1 MNSHSLARL
10 FLTGSLLAPVLM
22 LGHAASAQGV
32 FPSHPPH
39 REFTLGDPVRRPHA
53 SALDTFRRSP
63 LFAQRQRAFR
73 QAWTSPTAD
82 YRYADGHSLHF
93 VMVKNPS
100 LADGETHVTKNSAPV
115 GATTP
120 CAYNAGWDCTTSNIT
135 LTAQSTSFKEND
147 YANANSHIYPGAIF
161 TFNSFYHGQYRE
173 QAGARNP
180 MTLVTDNPNINGSA
194 SVMVQNPGIATCRDG
209 VAEIYRR
216 FTRDV
221 GTESSYYDV
230 MESNNSADL
239 NIQISGGASSMGLS
253 FSDAFSHQS
262 SSNTVSLTVDA
273 AKSLYSISALPP
285 DSGFFQNAAVE
296 NTPNLM
302 VVSNVVYGARVLA
315 NVSVTFNTDKD
326 ANDFKAAYSGFGFDA
341 NAAFNY
347 VQSHQSAVS
356 AIHAYIV
363 GGPGSSQVSF
373 SKDGLEQQINRI
385 LGGVTYQNARPI
397 SYQFMDMAGDI
408 VGAQSATDRFQV
420 QTCAPSNKP
429 PAIKTVR
436 VHFQDGSDG
445 KDNDTDLNVY
455 LYPGDTQTNMNNEKQ
470 GSILGYES
478 QGHSWKFPNNGAA
491 DIYLSGYTGPNGP
504 AGIPILL
511 DRNTFIRSGGGHL
524 HLNCYR
530 HGNDDWIVQKMDV
543 IINFADGTSKD
554 IAFPPFTTR
563 KGEGPIDFYFDA
575 AYNVRT

>member
-1 MNSHSLARL
+1 
-10 FLTGSLLAPVLM
+10 
-22 LGHAASAQGV
+22 
-32 FPSHPPH
+32 
-39 REFTLGDPVRRPHA
+39 
-53 SALDTFRRSP
+53 
-63 LFAQRQRAFR
+63 
-73 QAWTSPTAD
+73 
-82 YRYADGHSLHF
+82 
-93 VMVKNPS
+93 
-100 LADGETHVTKNSAPV
+100 
-115 GATTP
+115 
-120 CAYNAGWDCTTSNIT
+120 
-135 LTAQSTSFKEND
+135 
-147 YANANSHIYPGAIF
+147 
-161 TFNSFYHGQYRE
+161 
-173 QAGARNP
+173 
-180 MTLVTDNPNINGSA
+180 MTLVTDNPNINGPS
-194 SVMVQNPGIATCRDG
+194 SVVVQNPSIATCRDG

-230 MESNNSADL
+230 LESNNSADL
-239 NIQISGGASSMGLS
+239 NIQISGGASSLGLS
-253 FSDAFSHQS
+253 FSDAFSHES

-385 LGGVTYQNARPI
+385 IGGVTYQNARPI

-408 VGAQSATDRFQV
+408 VGAQSATD
-420 QTCAPSNKP
+420 
-429 PAIKTVR
+429 
-436 VHFQDGSDG
+436 
-445 KDNDTDLNVY
+445 TDLNVY

-470 GSILGYES
+470 GSVLGYES
-478 QGHSWKFPNNGAA
+478 QGHSWKFPDNGAA

-504 AGIPILL
+504 AGTPILL

-543 IINFADGTSKD
+543 IINFADGTSQD
-554 IAFPPFTTR
+554 IPFPPFTTR

-575 AYNVRT
+575 AYHVRT